1 MNRKTCAEYLHNKI
15 SSAPAVRFALELVEV
30 NRKRRRKID
39 GNGFTATVVI
49 SNDSVRAKF
58 NIGHGGS
65 FRRFALCRIGYNLD
79 ALARVQVVACQMAG
93 YKLSNQLESVDIK
106 IKLAF
111 SVQTFERNNYI
122 RTFNV
127 CDQINSWPGTKKD
140 IARLFKAITAFLP
153 KPFTRFSTSALR
165 TNPIQLAF
173 SKLSSDDNNSFAS
186 DFSFHD

>member
-1 MNRKTCAEYLHNKI
+1 MNRQTFAEYLHHKI
-15 SSAPAVRFALELVEV
+15 SSAPAVRLALEGVKV
-30 NRKRRRKID
+30 KRKSGRKID
-39 GNGFTATVVI
+39 CDSFTASVVI
-49 SNDSVRAKF
+49 SYNGMRAKF
-58 NIGHGGS
+58 NRDHGIS
-65 FRRFALCRIGYNLD
+65 FHRFALCRIGYNLD
-79 ALARVQVVACQMAG
+79 TLARVQVVACQAAG

-140 IARLFKAITAFLP
+140 IAGLFKAITAILP
-153 KPFTRFSTSALR
+153 KAFARFNTSALR
-165 TNPIQLAF
+165 TNPIQLAYG
-173 SKLSSDDNNSFAS
+173 KLSSDGYNSFAS